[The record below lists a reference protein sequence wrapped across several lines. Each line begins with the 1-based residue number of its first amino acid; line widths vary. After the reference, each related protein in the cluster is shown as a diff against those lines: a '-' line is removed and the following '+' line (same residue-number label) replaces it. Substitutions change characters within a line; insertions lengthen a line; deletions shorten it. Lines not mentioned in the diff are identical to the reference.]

1 MDKTI
6 KFTIEQDE
14 IIISIDKKSFA
25 INMDIR
31 IINAKDIYDLLDYNL
46 GDTYSYEEIDAD
58 GKNKL
63 ILDKL
68 QELFK
73 SITDEISE
81 LQIPDKDTDM
91 KEKCKI
97 IENANKQ

>member
-1 MDKTI
+1 MNT
-6 KFTIEQDE
+6 
-14 IIISIDKKSFA
+14 
-25 INMDIR
+25 R
-31 IINAKDIYDLLDYNL
+31 IINAKEIYDLLDYNL
-46 GDTYSYEEIDAD
+46 GDTYSYEEIDVD

-97 IENANKQ
+97 IENVSERSTITPL